1 MIKKPQ
7 LKKIAALLLSVQMLA
22 AAPLAA
28 QPAGIPSMGAAGGA
42 ELSPNLER
50 TLGDAIMEQGRRD
63 PQYISDAIVTQY
75 LTQLGEQLAKH
86 SSVPVNYD
94 VTVFALRDRSINAF
108 ALPGGYIGI
117 HTGLIAEAE
126 SESELASV
134 LAHEIAHVSLRH
146 VARGMTQGSQS
157 NHLMIA
163 SLVGALLAG
172 LAGSADLAMGVA
184 TFGQAA
190 AVDRQ
195 LGFSRQAEQEAD
207 RVGYQMLQ
215 GAGFDTAG
223 MAQMFKRLQNK
234 SRLNESPNSYATT
247 HPLSA
252 QRLSDAENR
261 AYSNSNIQFTNND
274 DFLFVQA
281 AVMVLQAQGGAALE
295 SVQQRLQ
302 SFAHSRTGVGQ
313 AAAYYGLAY
322 AAQKR
327 RDISAATNYLQKAL
341 EVGVP
346 AAALDVLQVEV
357 SWSQNQNAQALQQ
370 AQAAWKKWPQN
381 QAVALALVEAF
392 NKQNQT
398 AQAIPLLEQLVNK
411 WPNEPRFYQL
421 LAQGLERIGQPI
433 AAREAMAQYYILVGA
448 LPSAVDQ
455 LQQARDQST
464 DFYQQSTL
472 DVQIRDLRERLERD
486 RLLLERFKS

>member
-1 MIKKPQ
+1 MKKLRLTPI
-7 LKKIAALLLSVQMLA
+7 LVLAVSINMALAGPTQ
-22 AAPLAA
+22 A
-28 QPAGIPSMGAAGGA
+28 QPTGIPSMGAASGA

-63 PQYISDAIVTQY
+63 PQYVSDPVINQY
-75 LTQLGEQLAKH
+75 LTQLGQNLAQY
-86 SSVPVNYD
+86 SSVPLHYD
-94 VTVFALRDRSINAF
+94 IEVFSLRDRSINAF
-108 ALPGGYIGI
+108 ALPGGYVGI
-117 HTGLIAEAE
+117 NTGLITAAE

-134 LAHEIAHVSLRH
+134 IAHEISHVALRH

-157 NHLMIA
+157 SHIMIA

-184 TFGQAA
+184 SFGQAA

-207 RVGYQMLQ
+207 RVGFQMLK

-223 MAQMFKRLQNK
+223 MAEMFKRLKQN
-234 SRLNESPNSYATT
+234 SRLNESSAAYANT

-252 QRLSDAENR
+252 QRLSDVENR
-261 AYSNSNIQFTNND
+261 SFSNADGQYKESD
-274 DFLFVQA
+274 DFWFVQA
-281 AVMVLQAQGGAALE
+281 AVMVLEAQGGSALQT
-295 SVQQRLQ
+295 VQQRLQ
-302 SFAHSRTGVGQ
+302 SLASSRTGAPQ

-322 AAQKR
+322 AAQQR
-327 RDISAATNYLQKAL
+327 RDINMAQTYLQKAQQL
-341 EVGVP
+341 GISS
-346 AAALDVLQVEV
+346 AALDVFEVEV
-357 SWSQNQNAQALQQ
+357 LWSFKQTAQALTV
-370 AQAAWKKWPQN
+370 AQVAWKKWPNN
-381 QAVALALVEAF
+381 QAVALTLVEAMQ
-392 NKQNQT
+392 KQNQMT
-398 AQAIPLLEQLVNK
+398 EVIPLLQRLIK
-411 WPNEPRFYQL
+411 QWPNEPLFYQL
-421 LAQGLERIGQPI
+421 LAKALEKNQQNI
-433 AAREAMAQYYILVGA
+433 AAREAMAQYYILIGA

-455 LQQARDQST
+455 LQQARDQSE

>member
-1 MIKKPQ
+1 M
-7 LKKIAALLLSVQMLA
+7 KIHRWKSLLAVLLSVQLA
-22 AAPLAA
+22 APTVLMA
-28 QPAGIPSMGAAGGA
+28 QPSGIPSMGAAAGA

-63 PQYISDAIVTQY
+63 PQYVSDPVVTQY
-75 LTQLGEQLAKH
+75 LTQLGLRLAQY

-94 VTVFALRDRSINAF
+94 ITVFALRDNRINAF

-117 HTGLIAEAE
+117 NTGLIAEAE

-134 LAHEIAHVSLRH
+134 MAHEIAHVSLRH

-157 NHLMIA
+157 SHLVIA

-215 GAGFDTAG
+215 GAGFDPAG
-223 MAQMFKRLQNK
+223 MAQMFKRLQQK
-234 SRLNESPNSYATT
+234 SRHNESPNAYATT
-247 HPLSA
+247 HPLST
-252 QRLSDAENR
+252 QRLADAENR
-261 AYSNSNIQFTNND
+261 AYANTNTVFNESE

-281 AVMVLQAQGGAALE
+281 AVMVLQAQGGSALE
-295 SVQQRLQ
+295 TVQQRLQ
-302 SFAHSRTGVGQ
+302 SLASSRSGAAQ

-327 RDISAATNYLQKAL
+327 RQYSTAHDYLQKAQQI
-341 EVGVP
+341 GVP
-346 AAALDVLQVEV
+346 SAAIDVLQVELL
-357 SWSQNQNAQALQQ
+357 WSQNQSAQALKQ
-370 AQAAWKKWPQN
+370 AQAAWQRWPQN

-392 NKQNQT
+392 NKQNQ
-398 AQAIPLLEQLVNK
+398 ARQAIPLLEQLVKK
-411 WPNEPRFYQL
+411 WPMEPRFYQL
-421 LAQGLERIGQPI
+421 LAQGLEKEGEPI

-455 LQQARDQST
+455 LQQARNQST

-486 RLLLERFKS
+486 RLLLERFRS

>member
-1 MIKKPQ
+1 MRKRRLTTTITV
-7 LKKIAALLLSVQMLA
+7 LLSLQIAIMPAVM
-22 AAPLAA
+22 A
-28 QPAGIPSMGAAGGA
+28 QPTGIPSMGAASGV

-63 PQYISDAIVTQY
+63 PQYVSDAVVTQY

-86 SSVPVNYD
+86 SSVPLNYD
-94 VTVFALRDRSINAF
+94 ISVFALQDRSINAF

-117 HTGLIAEAE
+117 NTGLITEVE
-126 SESELASV
+126 NESELASV
-134 LAHEIAHVSLRH
+134 VAHEIAHVALRH

-172 LAGSADLAMGVA
+172 LSGSPDLAMGVA

-223 MAQMFKRLQNK
+223 MAQMFKILQKK
-234 SRLNESPNSYATT
+234 SRLNEAPDSYATT

-252 QRLSDAENR
+252 QRLADAENR
-261 AYSNSNIQFTNND
+261 AYSNKNAPFTENEE
-274 DFLFVQA
+274 FWFVQA
-281 AVMVLQAQGGAALE
+281 AVMVLQAQGGAAAE
-295 SVQQRLQ
+295 TVQQRLQ
-302 SFAHSRTGVGQ
+302 SLANSRAGAAQ

-327 RDISAATNYLQKAL
+327 RDVNSAQEYLQKARQ
-341 EVGVP
+341 VGVP
-346 AAALDVLQVEV
+346 SAALDVLGVDV
-357 SWSQNQNAQALQQ
+357 LWSLNQNAQALQQ
-370 AQAAWKKWPQN
+370 AQAAWQKWPQN
-381 QAVALALVEAF
+381 QAVALTLVEAF

-398 AQAIPLLEQLVNK
+398 AHAIPLLEQLVK
-411 WPNEPRFYQL
+411 QWPNEPRFYQL
-421 LAQGLERIGQPI
+421 LAQGLEKTDQPI

-455 LQQARDQST
+455 LQQARSQST

-472 DVQIRDLRERLERD
+472 DVQIRELRERLERD
-486 RLLLERFKS
+486 RMLLERFKS

>member
-1 MIKKPQ
+1 MKKRR
-7 LKKIAALLLSVQMLA
+7 LTTVIAVALSLQIAMLPA
-22 AAPLAA
+22 VVA
-28 QPAGIPSMGAAGGA
+28 QPTGIPSMGAASGA
-42 ELSPNLER
+42 ELTPNLER

-63 PQYISDAIVTQY
+63 PQYVSEAVVTQY

-86 SSVPVNYD
+86 SPVPLNYD
-94 VTVFALRDRSINAF
+94 ISVFALQDRSINAF

-117 HTGLIAEAE
+117 HTGLIAEADTE
-126 SESELASV
+126 AELASV
-134 LAHEIAHVSLRH
+134 VAHEIAHVALRH

-163 SLVGALLAG
+163 SLVGSLLAG

-184 TFGQAA
+184 AFGQAA

-215 GAGFDTAG
+215 GAKFDPAG
-223 MAQMFKRLQNK
+223 MSQMFRLLQKK
-234 SRLNESPNSYATT
+234 SRLNESSDSYATT

-252 QRLSDAENR
+252 QRLADAENR
-261 AYSNSNIQFTNND
+261 AYSNKNVQFTEND
-274 DFLFVQA
+274 EFWFVQA
-281 AVMVLQAQGGAALE
+281 AVMVLQAQGGAAAE
-295 SVQQRLQ
+295 TVQQRLQ
-302 SFAHSRTGVGQ
+302 SRAHSRTGVAQ

-327 RDISAATNYLQKAL
+327 RDNKIAQDYLQKAL
-341 EVGVP
+341 QVGVP
-346 AAALDVLQVEV
+346 SAALDVLQVENL
-357 SWSQNQNAQALQQ
+357 WSQNQNAQALQK
-370 AQAAWKKWPQN
+370 AQAAWQRWPQN

-398 AQAIPLLEQLVNK
+398 NQAIPLLEQLVKK
-411 WPNEPRFYQL
+411 WPKEPRFFQL
-421 LAQGLERIGQPI
+421 LAQGLEKTNKPI
-433 AAREAMAQYYILVGA
+433 EAREAMAQYYILVGA

-455 LQQARDQST
+455 LQQARSQST

>member
-1 MIKKPQ
+1 MTKKHR
-7 LKKIAALLLSVQMLA
+7 LKKVAAVLLSLQMVVA
-22 AAPLAA
+22 TPVFS
-28 QPAGIPSMGAAGGA
+28 QPSGIPSMGAAGGA

-63 PQYISDAIVTQY
+63 PQYIADAVVTQY

-94 VTVFALRDRSINAF
+94 ITVFALRDRSINAF

-126 SESELASV
+126 TESELASV

-157 NHLMIA
+157 THLVIA

-261 AYSNSNIQFTNND
+261 AYSSTNTQFKNND
-274 DFLFVQA
+274 DFWFVQA

-302 SFAHSRTGVGQ
+302 SFANSRTGVAQ

-327 RDISAATNYLQKAL
+327 RDVSAANGYLQKAL
-341 EVGVP
+341 QVGVP
-346 AAALDVLQVEV
+346 SAALDVLGVEV
-357 SWSQNQNAQALQQ
+357 SWSQNQNAQALKQ
-370 AQAAWKKWPQN
+370 AQTAWEKWPQN

-398 AQAIPLLEQLVNK
+398 AQAIPLLEQLVNR

-421 LAQGLERIGQPI
+421 LAQGLEKTGQPI
-433 AAREAMAQYYILVGA
+433 EAREAMAQYYILIGA
-448 LPSAVDQ
+448 LPSAVEQ
-455 LQQARDQST
+455 LQQARNQST

-472 DVQIRDLRERLERD
+472 DVQIRELRERLERD

>member
-1 MIKKPQ
+1 MKKLRLTPI
-7 LKKIAALLLSVQMLA
+7 LVLA
-22 AAPLAA
+22 VSINMTLAGPTQA
-28 QPAGIPSMGAAGGA
+28 QPTGIPSMGAASGA

-63 PQYISDAIVTQY
+63 PQYVSDPVINQY
-75 LTQLGEQLAKH
+75 LTQLGQNLAKH
-86 SSVPVNYD
+86 SSVPLHYD
-94 VTVFALRDRSINAF
+94 IEVFSLRDRSINAF
-108 ALPGGYIGI
+108 ALPGGYVGI
-117 HTGLIAEAE
+117 NTGLITAAE

-134 LAHEIAHVSLRH
+134 VAHEISHVALRH

-157 NHLMIA
+157 SHIMIA

-207 RVGYQMLQ
+207 RVGFQMLK

-223 MAQMFKRLQNK
+223 MAEMFKRLKQN
-234 SRLNESPNSYATT
+234 SRLNESSTAYANT

-252 QRLSDAENR
+252 QRLSDVENR
-261 AYSNSNIQFTNND
+261 SFSKADGQYNESD
-274 DFLFVQA
+274 DFWFVQA
-281 AVMVLQAQGGAALE
+281 AVMVLEAQGGSALQT
-295 SVQQRLQ
+295 VQQRLQ
-302 SFAHSRTGVGQ
+302 SLASSRTGAPQ

-322 AAQKR
+322 AAQQR
-327 RDISAATNYLQKAL
+327 RDNKMAQAYLQKAQQL
-341 EVGVP
+341 GISSAV
-346 AAALDVLQVEV
+346 LDVFEVEV
-357 SWSQNQNAQALQQ
+357 LWSHKQTAQALEV
-370 AQAAWKKWPQN
+370 AQAAWKKWPNN
-381 QAVALALVEAF
+381 QAVALTLVEAMQ
-392 NKQNQT
+392 KQNQT
-398 AQAIPLLEQLVNK
+398 TQVVPFLQRLIKQ
-411 WPNEPRFYQL
+411 WPNEPLFYQL
-421 LAQGLERIGQPI
+421 LAKALEKTQQNI

-455 LQQARDQST
+455 LQQAREQSD